1 MSDPIG
7 DAARDPGGGPS
18 TVDRGDAAGTDEA
31 LAAADRSSSDGL
43 AQGVVCPLLELV
55 GGRGA
60 SGPAIEDA
68 GNRCAASSPPAPVSN
83 RQQRFVC
90 LDAGH
95 VDCPRFVRA
104 TASPRAGGGRPV
116 RAVAVAAEAAVI
128 AGTTPGM
135 VSTASDPRSASTSTG
150 SPATG
155 SPANSAAA
163 SSASPDESPIPASPT
178 AASAAPVAPVTPV
191 TRSSRRSGAR
201 RAGSRPTPTIVAGGI
216 LAVALVLT
224 VAFVSIR
231 GGLAL
236 PAASPSAAGLASPS
250 PAASAPESAAP
261 SPSPTA
267 TPPPS
272 PSPSPT
278 PSPVPT
284 PTVSPTPVPT
294 PSPSLPAAYQ
304 GLKPCP
310 DAPACYLYRVRS
322 GDNLTSIA
330 GKFGITV
337 TALRKANREIADPS
351 LLHVGDRIRV
361 PLPPS

>member
-1 MSDPIG
+1 M
-7 DAARDPGGGPS
+7 
-18 TVDRGDAAGTDEA
+18 
-31 LAAADRSSSDGL
+31 
-43 AQGVVCPLLELV
+43 
-55 GGRGA
+55 
-60 SGPAIEDA
+60 
-68 GNRCAASSPPAPVSN
+68 
-83 RQQRFVC
+83 
-90 LDAGH
+90 
-95 VDCPRFVRA
+95 
-104 TASPRAGGGRPV
+104 
-116 RAVAVAAEAAVI
+116 
-128 AGTTPGM
+128 
-135 VSTASDPRSASTSTG
+135 
-150 SPATG
+150 
-155 SPANSAAA
+155 
-163 SSASPDESPIPASPT
+163 
-178 AASAAPVAPVTPV
+178 
-191 TRSSRRSGAR
+191 
-201 RAGSRPTPTIVAGGI
+201 
-216 LAVALVLT
+216 ALVLT

-330 GKFGITV
+330 AKFGITV